1 MGTRK
6 KLVADARKE
15 ENKAKAF
22 ARLNNCPISP
32 RKMRLVADMVRGADV
47 NDALAML
54 KFSPKE
60 ASFRLEKL
68 VLSAISNWQVKN
80 EDERVEDAELM
91 IKEIKVDEGRTLKRI
106 RPRAQGR
113 AYRINKRSC
122 HVYVL
127 LGERA
132 EELTN
137 VETNN

>member
-6 KLVADARKE
+6 KLVADARKA
-15 ENKAKAF
+15 ENKTKAF
-22 ARLNNCPISP
+22 ASLNNCPISA

-47 NDALAML
+47 NNALAML

-68 VLSAISNWQVKN
+68 VLSAISNWQNKN
-80 EDERVEDAELM
+80 EDDRVEDAELV

-113 AYRINKRSC
+113 AYRIRKRSC
-122 HVYVL
+122 HVYVQL
-127 LGERA
+127 DRA
-132 EELTN
+132 EETN

>member
-15 ENKAKAF
+15 DNKSKAF
-22 ARLNNCPISP
+22 ASLNNCPISA

-47 NDALAML
+47 NNALAML

-68 VLSAISNWQVKN
+68 VLSAISNWQNKN
-80 EDERVEDAELM
+80 EDERVEDADLV

-113 AYRINKRSC
+113 AYRIRKRSC
-122 HVYVL
+122 HVYVRL
-127 LGERA
+127 DQA
-132 EELTN
+132 VEETN